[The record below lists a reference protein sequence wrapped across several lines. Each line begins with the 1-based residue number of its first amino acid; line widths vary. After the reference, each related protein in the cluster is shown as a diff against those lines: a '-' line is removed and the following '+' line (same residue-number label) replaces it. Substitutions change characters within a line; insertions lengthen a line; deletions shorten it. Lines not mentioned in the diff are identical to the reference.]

1 MNVTGECTVS
11 GSREALFDKLADPF
25 FFASCFDGVSGLT
38 ETGPGR
44 YDAAFE
50 TTVAYMKFRFKMQVE
65 IVRLAR
71 PETIETK
78 IEGTPAGIG
87 GRLAATTRLEH
98 ARLHHQYQR
107 RRTAPVVTVERAY
120 YRDDPIIVGR
130 PPAKPPNDY
139 SYSKAVMRSAL
150 LFDALVAAGVPDV
163 KAVWARTRSAARAC
177 SPWWPSRSA
186 TPVTRARPDTSSTSA
201 APAPTCRAT
210 PLWWT
215 MTSTHRTCRK

>member
-71 PETIETK
+71 ACRPYD
-78 IEGTPAGIG
+78 
-87 GRLAATTRLEH
+87 RLEEFP
-98 ARLHHQYQR
+98 AVAEASRELQ
-107 RRTAPVVTVERAY
+107 ER
-120 YRDDPIIVGR
+120 
-130 PPAKPPNDY
+130 
-139 SYSKAVMRSAL
+139 
-150 LFDALVAAGVPDV
+150 V
-163 KAVWARTRSAARAC
+163 KAK
-177 SPWWPSRSA
+177 WPDLL
-186 TPVTRARPDTSSTSA
+186 T
-201 APAPTCRAT
+201 
-210 PLWWT
+210 
-215 MTSTHRTCRK
+215 

>member
-163 KAVWARTRSAARAC
+163 KPSGRTRSAARMFTVVAITQRYAGHARQAGHILNQC
-177 SPWWPSRSA
+177 GAGAYMSRYS
-186 TPVTRARPDTSSTSA
+186 VVVDDD
-201 APAPTCRAT
+201 
-210 PLWWT
+210 
-215 MTSTHRTCRK
+215 MDHRTCRK